1 MPEDRRQT
9 CPKFDHQLEQA
20 FISNKAL
27 TNTFL
32 ALVQTF
38 AMPVMFSGEDCSID
52 IMDVLVRSKL
62 SYANKLQK
70 EALKNTFLTLVGP
83 HFFMAF
89 TVFYAHCTSK
99 PSNAR

>member
-1 MPEDRRQT
+1 MCPGMPEDRRQT

-27 TNTFL
+27 IL

-38 AMPVMFSGEDCSID
+38 AMLVMFSGEDCSID

-62 SYANKLQK
+62 SYANKL
-70 EALKNTFLTLVGP
+70 
-83 HFFMAF
+83 
-89 TVFYAHCTSK
+89 
-99 PSNAR
+99 

>member
-1 MPEDRRQT
+1 MCPGMPEDRRRFAQT

-38 AMPVMFSGEDCSID
+38 AMLVMFPGEDCSID

-62 SYANKLQK
+62 SYANKL
-70 EALKNTFLTLVGP
+70 
-83 HFFMAF
+83 
-89 TVFYAHCTSK
+89 
-99 PSNAR
+99 

>member
-1 MPEDRRQT
+1 MCRGMPEDRRRFAQT

-27 TNTFL
+27 TNIFL

-38 AMPVMFSGEDCSID
+38 AMLVMFLGEDCSID

-62 SYANKLQK
+62 SYANKL
-70 EALKNTFLTLVGP
+70 
-83 HFFMAF
+83 
-89 TVFYAHCTSK
+89 
-99 PSNAR
+99 